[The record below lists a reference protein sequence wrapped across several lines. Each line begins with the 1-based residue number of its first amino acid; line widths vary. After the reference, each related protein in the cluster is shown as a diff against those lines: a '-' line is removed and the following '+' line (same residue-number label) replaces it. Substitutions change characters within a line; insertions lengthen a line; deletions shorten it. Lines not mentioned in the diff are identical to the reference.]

1 MRLKNRVLFAVVIL
15 FAVFVLSLPSLWR
28 IIYPLHYQ
36 EEIFENAAH
45 FKIDPYLIAAVIK
58 IESNFDS
65 VAISPRGAK
74 GLMQIMP
81 ETGLWIA
88 EQANRENFI
97 VEDLFD
103 PAVNI
108 HMGTWYLSSLLE
120 QFNGNL
126 PQVLAAYNAGRGRV
140 NEWLRDGVW
149 DGTFENRAA
158 IPYGET
164 RAFVRKVL
172 QAYEKYRSLYISV
185 EDSPLPTSNL
195 GRKSFLRRSNIESF
209 VIIVDYHAGFGT
221 FGLTYVFNFSIIN
234 WDI

>member
-1 MRLKNRVLFAVVIL
+1 MRLRGKLLFASVIL
-15 FAVFVLSLPSLWR
+15 CIVFVFSLPSLWR

-36 EEIFENAAH
+36 EEIFKNAAQ

-58 IESNFDS
+58 IESKFDS
-65 VAISPRGAK
+65 DAVSPRGAK

-81 ETGLWIA
+81 ETGSWIA
-88 EQANRENFI
+88 EQANIENFI
-97 VEDLFD
+97 TEDLLD

-149 DGTFENRAA
+149 DGTFENRVA

-172 QAYEKYRSLYISV
+172 QTYERYRSLYVS
-185 EDSPLPTSNL
+185 E
-195 GRKSFLRRSNIESF
+195 
-209 VIIVDYHAGFGT
+209 
-221 FGLTYVFNFSIIN
+221 
-234 WDI
+234 